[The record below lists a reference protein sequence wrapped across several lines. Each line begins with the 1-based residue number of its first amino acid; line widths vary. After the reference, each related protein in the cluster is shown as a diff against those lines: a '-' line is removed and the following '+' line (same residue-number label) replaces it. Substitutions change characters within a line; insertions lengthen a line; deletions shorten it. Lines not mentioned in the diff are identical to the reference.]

1 MKKSRAA
8 LRLLIVPSVLALA
21 APAAAQ
27 QGSSSTLVT
36 AFTPSVLAAAIT
48 AIGGKQGEA
57 RVDGGKSFYTITLAS
72 GIPVVG
78 YFGDCQAQQCKTLI
92 LVASLAKPA
101 DRSVEQLDEL
111 LRTVNNNVP
120 AAKVFR
126 VGDKVLVQGYVVA
139 DYGITQGNLQTQLK
153 VFSDITLS
161 MYQTLNPK
169 PAG

>member
-1 MKKSRAA
+1 MKLSNAV
-8 LRLLIVPSVLALA
+8 LRLLFLPAVLALA

-27 QGSSSTLVT
+27 QAASSTLVT
-36 AFTPSVLAAAIT
+36 SFTPNVLSAAI
-48 AIGGKQGEA
+48 AAVGGKQSEA
-57 RVDGGKSFYTITLAS
+57 KVEGVKSFYTLTLAS
-72 GIPVVG
+72 GIPVVA

-101 DRSVEQLDEL
+101 DRTLDQLDEL

-126 VGDKVLVQGYVVA
+126 VGDKVIVQGYVVA

-153 VFSDITLS
+153 VFSDIALS